1 MFSLEIHQCVYT
13 KSLKRVFLWL
23 HFHFLPQVN
32 CRSRELT
39 TKTPWQ
45 SISFGERPP
54 STNPRSSDRHAIVRE
69 NCFVLVFV
77 ETVFCIFS
85 CTSFVFVDF
94 VEMSFCLDCT
104 PLFTSTV
111 WKSLLNLCLLFSAV
125 INFHLIKCFFE
136 SFINFTKSFK
146 SYKMANSRSFSS
158 TPSYDFVC
166 FLTSA

>member
-1 MFSLEIHQCVYT
+1 MFSENTPMCLYK
-13 KSLKRVFLWL
+13 KSEASFSLAAFS
-23 HFHFLPQVN
+23 FSATGQLPKQRTHHKDAMAINFVW
-32 CRSRELT
+32 LT
-39 TKTPWQ
+39 T
-45 SISFGERPP
+45 SFDQPSFFRQTHNCERKLFCV
-54 STNPRSSDRHAIVRE
+54 IFVE
-69 NCFVLVFV
+69 NCLLYIQFY
-77 ETVFCIFS
+77 EFCF
-85 CTSFVFVDF
+85 FVDF

-125 INFHLIKCFFE
+125 INFNVIECFFE
-136 SFINFTKSFK
+136 SFTNFTESFK